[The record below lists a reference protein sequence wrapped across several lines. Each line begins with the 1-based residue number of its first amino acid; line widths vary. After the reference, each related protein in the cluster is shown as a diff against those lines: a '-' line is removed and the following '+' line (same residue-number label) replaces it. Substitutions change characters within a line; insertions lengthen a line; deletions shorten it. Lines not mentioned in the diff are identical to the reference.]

1 MYSKLTR
8 NIDGFREQFEEF
20 IFEDIKKHIEETKNE
35 ILIKKNPASY
45 CAFMSKII
53 EKNKYYFRVLKESLM
68 TQNLGDFVAYYKAG
82 VEKAFVSVKLPIS
95 IEEILAIFVDTKLK
109 FNSV

>member
-35 ILIKKNPASY
+35 ILIKKNAASY

-53 EKNKYYFRVLKESLM
+53 
-68 TQNLGDFVAYYKAG
+68 
-82 VEKAFVSVKLPIS
+82 
-95 IEEILAIFVDTKLK
+95 
-109 FNSV
+109 